1 MNSVILSA
9 GIRVLIPLFFLFSL
23 YLLFRGHN
31 APGGGFVAGL
41 VASTGFALYAINYG
55 AERTRRRFKLKPIF
69 LIALGLLL
77 AVVSGLIPIIAG
89 ETYKTGLW
97 LEEIEVPIMGKPG
110 TPILFDIGVYLLVGG
125 TVLKIIFSLWE
136 E

>member
-97 LEEIEVPIMGKPG
+97 LEEIEIPIMGKPG

>member
-41 VASTGFALYAINYG
+41 VASTGFALYTINYG

>member
-77 AVVSGLIPIIAG
+77 AVVSGLIPVIAG

-97 LEEIEVPIMGKPG
+97 LEELEVPIMGKPG

>member
-1 MNSVILSA
+1 MNSTILSM
-9 GIRVLIPLFFLFSL
+9 GIRILIPLFMLFSL

-55 AERTRRRFKLKPIF
+55 AERTRRRFSLNPLF
-69 LIALGLLL
+69 LIALGLLI
-77 AVVSGLIPIIAG
+77 AVLSGLIPLLVG
-89 ETYKTGLW
+89 ETFMKGLW
-97 LEEIEVPIMGKPG
+97 MEEITVPIMGKPG
-110 TPILFDIGVYLLVGG
+110 TPILFDIGVYLLVAG
-125 TVLKIIFSLWE
+125 TVMKIVFSLWE

>member
-1 MNSVILSA
+1 M
-9 GIRVLIPLFFLFSL
+9 GIRILIPLFMLFSL

-55 AERTRRRFKLKPIF
+55 AERTRKRFSLNPLF
-69 LIALGLLL
+69 LIALGLLI
-77 AVVSGLIPIIAG
+77 AVLSGLIPLLVG
-89 ETYKTGLW
+89 ETFMQGLW
-97 LEEIEVPIMGKPG
+97 LEEITVPIMGKPG
-110 TPILFDIGVYLLVGG
+110 TPILFDIGVYLLVAG
-125 TVLKIIFSLWE
+125 TVMKIVFSLWE

>member
-9 GIRVLIPLFFLFSL
+9 GIRILIPLFFLFSL

-55 AERTRRRFKLKPIF
+55 AERTRRRFNLKPIF

-77 AVVSGLIPIIAG
+77 AVVSGLIPVMVG

-97 LEEIEVPIMGKPG
+97 LEQIEVPILGKPG

>member
-1 MNSVILSA
+1 MNSTILST
-9 GIRVLIPLFFLFSL
+9 GIRLLIPLFMVFSL

-55 AERTRRRFKLKPIF
+55 AVRTRRRFGLNPIF
-69 LIALGLLL
+69 LIAMGLLL
-77 AVVSGLIPIIAG
+77 AVISGLIPLIVG
-89 ETYKTGLW
+89 ETFMTGLW
-97 LEEIEVPIMGKPG
+97 LDEITIPVMGKPG
-110 TPILFDIGVYLLVGG
+110 TPILFDIGVYLLVAG
-125 TVLKIIFSLWE
+125 TILKIIFSLWE

>member
-1 MNSVILSA
+1 MNSTILSM
-9 GIRVLIPLFFLFSL
+9 GIRILIPLFMLFSL

-55 AERTRRRFKLKPIF
+55 AERTRKRFSLNPLF
-69 LIALGLLL
+69 LIALGLLI
-77 AVVSGLIPIIAG
+77 AVLSGLIPLLVG
-89 ETYKTGLW
+89 ETFMQGLW
-97 LEEIEVPIMGKPG
+97 LEEITVPIMGKPG
-110 TPILFDIGVYLLVGG
+110 TPILFDIGVYLLVAG
-125 TVLKIIFSLWE
+125 TVMKIVFSLWE